1 MCTLEIPWAR
11 SGGVDN
17 DVLATVMS
25 GLGLSGPLPTGL
37 RVYDELA
44 TKVIEYYRGGEKI
57 IRTMHSRGCIELG
70 AGQVL
75 SPFGLLWVERPPGF
89 PHRDTTPMNGYLN

>member
-37 RVYDELA
+37 RVYDEL
-44 TKVIEYYRGGEKI
+44 
-57 IRTMHSRGCIELG
+57 M
-70 AGQVL
+70 
-75 SPFGLLWVERPPGF
+75 RP
-89 PHRDTTPMNGYLN
+89 R